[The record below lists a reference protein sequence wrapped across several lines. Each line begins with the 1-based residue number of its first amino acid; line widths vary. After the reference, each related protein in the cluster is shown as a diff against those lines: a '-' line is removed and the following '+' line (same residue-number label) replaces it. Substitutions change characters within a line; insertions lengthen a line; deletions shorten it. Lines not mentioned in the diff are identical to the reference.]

1 MFYENVVTLVS
12 TVFFNVATVPSGTVA
27 TVQNLNE
34 RVEKKKNSRNQS
46 TVAATVLHS
55 EICWVHSAEAL

>member
-1 MFYENVVTLVS
+1 M
-12 TVFFNVATVPSGTVA
+12 PSGIVA

-34 RVEKKKNSRNQS
+34 RVEKKKKNSRNQS

-55 EICWVHSAEAL
+55 EIRWVHSAEAL